1 MLSTSNLAYSKPQM
15 ATLSM
20 HRVCVCVYT
29 CVCVCVCVCVWGGGG
44 GGGKDEVAIIK
55 FLIHCDFSYLHQLF

>member
-20 HRVCVCVYT
+20 HRVCVCV
-29 CVCVCVCVCVWGGGG
+29 CVCGGGG
-44 GGGKDEVAIIK
+44 GGGDEVAIIK